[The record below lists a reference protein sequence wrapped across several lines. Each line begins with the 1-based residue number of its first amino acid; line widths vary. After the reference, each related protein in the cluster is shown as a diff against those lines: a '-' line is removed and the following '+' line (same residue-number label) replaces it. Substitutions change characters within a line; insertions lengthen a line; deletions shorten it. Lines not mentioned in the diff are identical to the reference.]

1 MLSVQ
6 TSKSHRI
13 RELFFA
19 QKFEPVLQGAVLRC
33 GMSNIANYFF
43 MLRWLDYSNGEL

>member
-19 QKFEPVLQGAVLRC
+19 QKFEPVLQGAVPRC
-33 GMSNIANYFF
+33 DALCAARIAQYC
-43 MLRWLDYSNGEL
+43 